1 LGAISVDTET
11 MLLEV
16 GATGKITVSINPSN
30 ATNKKV
36 NWSSSDETVATVD
49 ANGVV
54 TAVASGEAIITAT
67 SADNVAIK
75 AECKV
80 TVAIDWSE
88 LADAAWYGEG
98 TEDTYTINTAAEL
111 AGLAKLVKSGT
122 NFSGKTINLGAD
134 IDLLNLEWIPIG
146 TKENP
151 FRGKFNGADKEISN
165 LKIDAPEAT
174 NVGLFG
180 YVTGGSLSN
189 LKLKDVEINAKE
201 AVGALVGNVRG
212 LSEPISNIEG
222 RFIDIQ
228 STHWAGGL
236 IGYSYASVKDCSV
249 DEANVTLTYDTSIN
263 DNGDKAGGI
272 TGYQSEGNFYY
283 ENCRTSNVEIVG
295 VRDVG
300 GLVGASQYDVLY
312 INCHVEF
319 SVITADNSSFE
330 HDQPYAGGL
339 IGRAA
344 GSITLYDC
352 TATPGGI
359 IDDVFVPGVIVSS
372 YKDGFAGELVGGPA
386 SNVTIAKVLNST
398 QRKGY
403 ETIQAAIDAAQ
414 GGDTILVG
422 DGEYTENL
430 TINKAITL
438 KSLNGRE
445 STEIAGTIT
454 ITADDVTVE
463 GFTVTAQGYYAVPVI
478 HMIDIDNVNILNN
491 TVVADDTAYG
501 AIGTSSAPAKITGK
515 ISGNTVTGMIM
526 VGTDGAVE
534 VSNNN
539 VTLTTASTEG
549 ICFYPVGSTAEITVK
564 GNTVGPVT
572 GDNVH
577 IKVNEK
583 PLSVNGANSELDM
596 LAAITA
602 DNNEATA
609 KLGWFTLADSTV
621 AVIGATQYDSL
632 EAAINAAVDGSTI
645 NVIKDCTLI
654 GATANNKDLTFVG
667 NSSKPKIEFPQGKDQ
682 PNYQTYYGCEFT
694 FENLT
699 LQCEPDKNYQ
709 GIQPDKVIARNC
721 VINGKF

>member
-1 LGAISVDTET
+1 
-11 MLLEV
+11 M
-16 GATGKITVSINPSN
+16 
-30 ATNKKV
+30 
-36 NWSSSDETVATVD
+36 ATVD
-49 ANGVV
+49 GNGKV
-54 TAVASGEAIITAT
+54 TAVGYGIATITVT
-67 SADNVAIK
+67 SAADNTK
-75 AECKV
+75 AATCKV
-80 TVAIDWSE
+80 IVANDWSD
-88 LADAAWYGEG
+88 LADTIWYGDSQ
-98 TEDTYTINTAAEL
+98 TSFTISTAAEL
-111 AGLAKLVKSGT
+111 AGLAELVNSGT

-249 DEANVTLTYDTSIN
+249 DEVNVTLTYDTSIN

-272 TGYQSEGNFYY
+272 TGFQSEGNFNY
-283 ENCRTSNVEIVG
+283 ENCRTSNVEIIG

-300 GLVGASQYDVLY
+300 GLVGASQYNVYY

-319 SVITADNSSFE
+319 SVIKAEVNDPSFE
-330 HDQPYAGGL
+330 HAQPYAGGL

-344 GSITLYDC
+344 GSITLFDC
-352 TATPGGI
+352 SATPGGM

-372 YKDGFAGELVGGPA
+372 YKAGFAGELVGGPE

-403 ETIQAAIDAAQ
+403 EKNQAAIDAATA
-414 GGDTILVG
+414 GDVIIVG

-445 STEIAGTIT
+445 STEIAGRIT

-478 HMIDIDNVNILNN
+478 HMIDIDNLNILNN

-501 AIGTSSAPAKITGK
+501 SIGTASDPAKITG
-515 ISGNTVTGMIM
+515 
-526 VGTDGAVE
+526 
-534 VSNNN
+534 
-539 VTLTTASTEG
+539 
-549 ICFYPVGSTAEITVK
+549 
-564 GNTVGPVT
+564 
-572 GDNVH
+572 
-577 IKVNEK
+577 
-583 PLSVNGANSELDM
+583 
-596 LAAITA
+596 
-602 DNNEATA
+602 
-609 KLGWFTLADSTV
+609 
-621 AVIGATQYDSL
+621 
-632 EAAINAAVDGSTI
+632 
-645 NVIKDCTLI
+645 
-654 GATANNKDLTFVG
+654 
-667 NSSKPKIEFPQGKDQ
+667 
-682 PNYQTYYGCEFT
+682 
-694 FENLT
+694 
-699 LQCEPDKNYQ
+699 
-709 GIQPDKVIARNC
+709 
-721 VINGKF
+721 